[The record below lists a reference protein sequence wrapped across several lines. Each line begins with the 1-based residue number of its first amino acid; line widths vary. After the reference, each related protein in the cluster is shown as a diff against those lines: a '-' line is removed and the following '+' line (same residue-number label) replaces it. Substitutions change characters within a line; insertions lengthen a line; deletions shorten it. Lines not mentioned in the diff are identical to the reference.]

1 MKIAYNP
8 DPRAS
13 ISDVL
18 QNYENDIIFDLVG
31 RNIYARGTKF
41 AGTDTKNTAG
51 STDSSLKLYLIGS
64 ESQAANSQT
73 YSHDTVYVDTDGCLY
88 SNNAKTTTIHEW
100 VCEFET
106 AFAGSQS
113 LSSLN
118 LISLKKDAPNTGDI
132 IKIQF
137 KYKSGVMYDNSITIT
152 IPFRCN
158 ITFNSTNAARLA
170 INNNNFDNAIYRTIY
185 PHNGVLF
192 LKVTNS
198 DVSGIYVDIIYNNTL
213 GIVSNYALNAIN
225 ANNSINATNAVN
237 ATNATNATTSSY
249 SDTVKVQKSTNSQYM
264 AVTLAANIYANS
276 SSNAATNTLMGTGA
290 TTSGGAYSML
300 YTAGVSKKPLL
311 YSPSVGILYVGNAT
325 LQVSDE
331 KLKEFKDD
339 IDIDFDKLK
348 QIPKKYFT
356 WNHDEDKLLNIGT
369 SAQELEKIYP
379 ELVSEY
385 PEENEVYK
393 TVNYANLSI
402 VALAAID
409 KLNDKIKNLEEKI
422 KILEEKQNNI

>member
-8 DPRAS
+8 NPRAS

-41 AGTDTKNTAG
+41 LGTDTKNTAG
-51 STDSSLKLYLIGS
+51 STDSSSKLYLIGAT
-64 ESQAANSQT
+64 SQDENPQT
-73 YSHDTVYVDTDGCLY
+73 YSRDTIYVDTDGCLY
-88 SNNAKTTTIHEW
+88 SNNAKTITIHEW

-106 AFAGSQS
+106 AFTEPQS
-113 LSSLN
+113 LSSIN
-118 LISLKKDAPNTGDI
+118 LTSSKKDIPNTGDI

-137 KYKSGVMYDNSITIT
+137 KYISEFVYDNSITIT

-158 ITFNSTNAARLA
+158 VTFNSTNASRLT
-170 INNNNFDNAIYRTIY
+170 INNNNLDNAIYRNIY
-185 PHNGVLF
+185 PHYGILF

-198 DVSGIYVDIIYNNTL
+198 DVSGIYADIIYNNIL
-213 GIVSNYALNAIN
+213 GSVSNYAIN
-225 ANNSINATNAVN
+225 AVNANN
-237 ATNATNATTSSY
+237 ATNATTATNAVNATTSSY
-249 SDTVKVQKSTNSQYM
+249 SDTVKVQKSLNSQYM
-264 AVTLAANIYANS
+264 AITLASNTYASS
-276 SSNAATNTLMGTGA
+276 SSNAATNTLAGTGA
-290 TTSGGAYSML
+290 TTNGGAYSTL

-311 YSPSVGILYVGNAT
+311 YSPSAGILYVGNAT

-331 KLKEFKDD
+331 KLKEFKNN
-339 IDIDFDKLK
+339 IDINFDKLK

-356 WNHDEDKLLNIGT
+356 WKHDEDKLLNIGT

-385 PEENEVYK
+385 PEGDEIYK

-409 KLNDKIKNLEEKI
+409 KLNDKIKILEEKI
-422 KILEEKQNNI
+422 KILEESKNNI